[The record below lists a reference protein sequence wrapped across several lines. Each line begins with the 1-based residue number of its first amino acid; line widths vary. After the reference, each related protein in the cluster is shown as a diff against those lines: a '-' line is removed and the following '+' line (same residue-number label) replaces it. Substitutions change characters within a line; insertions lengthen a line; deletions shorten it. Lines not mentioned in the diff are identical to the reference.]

1 MAWVIGIGI
10 FLFLLFAFPR
20 AVVGLIALC
29 GVGIGGF
36 FLWNKIETDERN
48 RLRTAVT
55 VKVTHDLERCSTEY
69 PLLVRID
76 NGSKNAVEKVSFG
89 IEGKRAGYSDPLYD
103 SGYQGYSSDKI
114 LASGEGW
121 SNCWTLPRQA
131 YGASEQG
138 IALHLPETLVWT
150 VKNPNPVFQN

>member
-48 RLRTAVT
+48 RLRASVT
-55 VKVTHDLERCSTEY
+55 VTVTHDLERCSLEY
-69 PLLVRID
+69 PLLVRIH
-76 NGSKNAVEKVSFG
+76 NGSENAVEKVSFG
-89 IEGKRAGYSDPLYD
+89 IEGNRAGYSDPLYD
-103 SGYQGYSSDKI
+103 SGYLGYSSDKI
-114 LASGEGW
+114 IAGGEGW
-121 SNCWTLPRQA
+121 TSCWTLPRQA
-131 YGASEQG
+131 YGTSEQR
-138 IALHLPETLVWT
+138 IALYPPETLVWT
-150 VKNPNPVFQN
+150 VTGSSPVFE

>member
-55 VKVTHDLERCSTEY
+55 
-69 PLLVRID
+69 
-76 NGSKNAVEKVSFG
+76 A
-89 IEGKRAGYSDPLYD
+89 
-103 SGYQGYSSDKI
+103 
-114 LASGEGW
+114 
-121 SNCWTLPRQA
+121 
-131 YGASEQG
+131 
-138 IALHLPETLVWT
+138 
-150 VKNPNPVFQN
+150 